1 MAKREIIIIVSTF
14 VVISLICAGLV
25 AGSLYLKNK
34 ANQISEPKHEEDI
47 LGAQDTLEE
56 ITTPEP
62 IPEPEPEPYTGPK
75 IFTGDSRPIAVM
87 IDNETAVTSHA
98 GLNDAYM
105 LYEFII
111 EGGESRIMAF
121 FKGTNPEKI
130 GPVRSARHYFLDYAM
145 EHDAI
150 FVHFGWSPKA
160 QSDIKTLKINNINGI
175 YDDFY
180 WREAPKSS
188 YHNAFTSMANLLK
201 YAGYKKYRTTSDRGP
216 IIEYNQKDTELNG
229 DNKANEIKIKYSNL
243 QSTRYV
249 YDEES
254 KTYLRYKRDYAH
266 KDRFT
271 GEQFYA
277 KNIIAIYVRD
287 ELLED
292 PENKG
297 RRELY
302 NIGSGDG
309 YYITDGKYIEI
320 KWHKTTRGGRT
331 SYTDLEGNEIKVND
345 GITWVQIVPVSGNI
359 SIN

>member
-1 MAKREIIIIVSTF
+1 MKKSGLYIVIAFVIIAIIAVGVLFGVAQYNKQKENEEKPSDVLGVTD
-14 VVISLICAGLV
+14 VV
-25 AGSLYLKNK
+25 
-34 ANQISEPKHEEDI
+34 
-47 LGAQDTLEE
+47 
-56 ITTPEP
+56 PEVP
-62 IPEPEPEPYTGPK
+62 EEPEDPIVEEPYTGPE
-75 IFTGDSRPIAVM
+75 IFTGDDRPIAVM

-121 FKGTNPEKI
+121 FKGAMPEKI
-130 GPVRSARHYFLDYAM
+130 GPVRSARHYFLDYAL

-160 QSDIKTLKINNINGI
+160 QNDIKTLKINNINGI

-188 YHNAFTSMANLLK
+188 YHNAFTSMENLLK
-201 YAGYKKYRTTSDRGP
+201 YAGYKKYRTTSDKEC
-216 IIEYNQKDTELNG
+216 ILQFNEKDTELENG
-229 DNKANEIKIKYSNL
+229 QVANEVYIKYSNL
-243 QSTRYV
+243 QSTSYT

-254 KTYLRYKRDYAH
+254 KTYLRTKRDYEH

-271 GEQFYA
+271 GERFYA

-287 ELLED
+287 ELLPDVED
-292 PENKG
+292 KG

-309 YYITDGKYIEI
+309 YYITNGESIPI
-320 KWHKTTRGGRT
+320 KWTKTTRAGKT
-331 SYTDLEGNEIKVND
+331 VYKDLEGNEIKVND
-345 GITWVQIVPVSGNI
+345 GITWVQIVPVTGKI
-359 SIN
+359 EIK

>member
-1 MAKREIIIIVSTF
+1 MQKKEIIIILSAFAIVS
-14 VVISLICAGLV
+14 IICAGIIIGALH
-25 AGSLYLKNK
+25 AKN
-34 ANQISEPKHEEDI
+34 NQDEKEKGQIEDV
-47 LGAQDTLEE
+47 LGAVDVEAEE
-56 ITTPEP
+56 
-62 IPEPEPEPYTGPK
+62 EPEKEPEEEPYTGPK

-87 IDNETAVTSHA
+87 IDNETAVKSHA

-121 FKGTNPEKI
+121 FKGTMPEKI

-160 QSDIKTLKINNINGI
+160 QEDISKLKINNINGI

-188 YHNAFTSMANLLK
+188 YHNAFTSMENLLK
-201 YAGYKKYRTTSDRGP
+201 QANYKKYRTTSD
-216 IIEYNQKDTELNG
+216 EECVVQYNEKDTELNG
-229 DNKANEIKIKYSNL
+229 SNKAQNVKIKYSNL
-243 QSTRYV
+243 QSTSYE
-249 YDEES
+249 YDEET
-254 KTYLRYKRDYAH
+254 KTYLRTKRDYEH
-266 KDRFT
+266 VDRFT
-271 GEQFYA
+271 GERFYA

-287 ELLED
+287 ELLND

-302 NIGSGDG
+302 NIGSGSG
-309 YYITDGKYIEI
+309 YYITNGKYIDI
-320 KWHKTTRGGRT
+320 KWTKTTRKGKT
-331 SYTDLEGNEIKVND
+331 IYTDLEGNEIKLND
-345 GITWVQIVPVSGNI
+345 GITWVQLVPITGNI
-359 SIN
+359 EIN

>member
-1 MAKREIIIIVSTF
+1 MAKKDIFIIVATF
-14 VVISLICAGLV
+14 LVVTAVCAGLV
-25 AGSLYLKNK
+25 VGSLYLKKKTVELKNEPEEVVL
-34 ANQISEPKHEEDI
+34 SEVDPPVEEEPKVEEPV
-47 LGAQDTLEE
+47 E
-56 ITTPEP
+56 
-62 IPEPEPEPYTGPK
+62 EPYTGPK

-150 FVHFGWSPKA
+150 FTHFGWSPKA
-160 QSDIKTLKINNINGI
+160 QSDIKSLGINNINGI

-201 YAGYKKYRTTSDRGP
+201 YAGYKKYRTTSGNGP
-216 IIEYNQKDTELNG
+216 IVEYNEKDTDLVSG
-229 DNKANEIKIKYSNL
+229 KKATEIKIKYSNL
-243 QSTRYV
+243 HSTRYV
-249 YDEES
+249 YDEKS

-287 ELLED
+287 ELLND
-292 PENKG
+292 PEDKG

-302 NIGSGDG
+302 NIGSGSG
-309 YYITDGKYIEI
+309 YYITNGKCIDI
-320 KWHKTTRGGRT
+320 KWTKTTRAGRT
-331 SYTDLEGNEIKVND
+331 VYTDLEGNEIKVND
-345 GITWVQIVPVSGNI
+345 GITWVQIVPITG
-359 SIN
+359 SITIN

>member
-1 MAKREIIIIVSTF
+1 MGKNDIIIIISAF
-14 VVISLICAGLV
+14 VIVTAICAGLV
-25 AGSLYLKNK
+25 LGSLYLKGK
-34 ANQISEPKHEEDI
+34 SYIEKTKYEEEVLSETDI
-47 LGAQDTLEE
+47 KDEE
-56 ITTPEP
+56 IQESTEEV
-62 IPEPEPEPYTGPK
+62 IEEEPYTGPN
-75 IFTGDSRPIAVM
+75 IFSGNSRPIAVM
-87 IDNETAVTSHA
+87 IDNETAVKSHA
-98 GLNDAYM
+98 GLNQAYM

-130 GPVRSARHYFLDYAM
+130 GPVRSARHYFLDYAR

-160 QSDIKTLKINNINGI
+160 QSDIKTLGINNINGI

-188 YHNAFTSMANLLK
+188 YHNAFTSMANLLRF
-201 YAGYKKYRTTSDRGP
+201 ASYKNYRITSEKGP
-216 IIEYNQKDTELNG
+216 IVEYNSKDTEISG
-229 DNKANEIKIKYSNL
+229 GNKAKEIKIKYSNL
-243 QSTRYV
+243 QSTRYE

-254 KTYLRYKRDYAH
+254 KTYLRFKRDYAH

-271 GEQFYA
+271 DEQFYA

-287 ELLED
+287 ELLND

-302 NIGSGDG
+302 NIGSGSG
-309 YYITDGKYIEI
+309 FYITNGKYIDI
-320 KWHKTTRGGRT
+320 KWTKTTHGGKT
-331 SYTDLEGNEIKVND
+331 IYTDLEGNEIKLND
-345 GITWVQIVPVSGNI
+345 GITWVQIVPVIGDI